1 VTTDGK
7 HQAAENRQQTE
18 DNLRAGAIGV
28 MGEPD
33 LSMVTESA
41 GRRRETGSGVS
52 AAASAS
58 VASFM

>member
-7 HQAAENRQQTE
+7 HQAAEKRQQAV

-33 LSMVTESA
+33 MSMVTDSA
-41 GRRRETGSGVS
+41 GRQRETVSGVS